1 MDDFMT
7 VEWMLKEFV
16 RIWPEG
22 KGTTLYK
29 LIERKDEFKNDN
41 NCKFELLFKQSVL
54 KYDYDIE
61 THELWGCEPSSH
73 EILLD
78 FLINVAKAIGQC
90 FIGEREKLYD
100 SIYSDLYTLDLLYKP
115 ILEIETA
122 VELGDKLNEPNVEA
136 CLKGKEFKF

>member
-1 MDDFMT
+1 MNEWMKK
-7 VEWMLKEFV
+7 EWMLKELE
-16 RIWPEG
+16 RIWPKG

-29 LIERKDEFKNDN
+29 LIERKDEFKKDS
-41 NCKFELLFKQSVL
+41 CQFELLFKQSVL

-61 THELWGCEPSSH
+61 THELWGCEPNSH
-73 EILLD
+73 DILLN

-115 ILEIETA
+115 ILAIEKA
-122 VELGDKLNEPNVEA
+122 VALGGKLNETNVEEY
-136 CLKGKEFKF
+136 LKSTEFKF

>member
-1 MDDFMT
+1 MNEWMKK
-7 VEWMLKEFV
+7 EWMLEQLE
-16 RIWPEG
+16 RIWPKG

-29 LIERKDEFKNDN
+29 LIERKDEFKKDS
-41 NCKFELLFKQSVL
+41 CQFELLFKQSVL

-61 THELWGCEPSSH
+61 TYELWGCEPNSH
-73 EILLD
+73 DILLN

-115 ILEIETA
+115 ILAIEKA
-122 VELGDKLNEPNVEA
+122 VALGGKLNETNVEEYS
-136 CLKGKEFKF
+136 KSTEFKF

>member
-1 MDDFMT
+1 MKK
-7 VEWMLKEFV
+7 EWMLEQLE
-16 RIWPEG
+16 RIWPKG

-29 LIERKDEFKNDN
+29 LIERKDEFKKDS
-41 NCKFELLFKQSVL
+41 CQFELLFKQSVL

-61 THELWGCEPSSH
+61 TYELWGCEPNSH
-73 EILLD
+73 DILLN

-115 ILEIETA
+115 ILAIEKA
-122 VELGDKLNEPNVEA
+122 VALGGKLNETNVEEYS
-136 CLKGKEFKF
+136 KSTEFKF

>member
-29 LIERKDEFKNDN
+29 LIERKDEFKKDS
-41 NCKFELLFKQSVL
+41 CKFELLFKQSVL
-54 KYDYDIE
+54 KYDYDVE
-61 THELWGCEPSSH
+61 TFNLWGCEPTLH
-73 EILLD
+73 DILLN

-115 ILEIETA
+115 ILAIEKA
-122 VELGDKLNEPNVEA
+122 VAIGDKITEA
-136 CLKGKEFKF
+136 NAEEYLKSTEFKF

>member
-1 MDDFMT
+1 MNEWMKK
-7 VEWMLKEFV
+7 EWMLKELE

-29 LIERKDEFKNDN
+29 LIERKDEFKKDG
-41 NCKFELLFKQSVL
+41 CKFERLFKQSVL

-61 THELWGCEPSSH
+61 TYELWGGEPSSH
-73 EILLD
+73 DILLD

-90 FIGEREKLYD
+90 FIGEREKLYK

-115 ILEIETA
+115 ILQIETL
-122 VELGDKLNEPNVEA
+122 VELGDKITETNAEA
-136 CLKGKEFKF
+136 YLEAKEFKF